1 MKYPVEPSLGD
12 ITLCLVVKQRT
23 GNLAN
28 VLNSVNRLVSRM
40 VVLEV
45 GEQSTKTVQH
55 LASEYDADY
64 QHVLP
69 NPDDA
74 FLLNRVL
81 DRVRTAWALFLN
93 QQEVL
98 HLDDQPALLRILGNT
113 QAIAFDFP
121 IIRLSEPNNHHFETR
136 LIRTDRELHWQHG
149 IYPTL
154 DDSLHHAG
162 EQFQLPQVTEIMPMV
177 AVVSLG
183 EPHREEME
191 LREAQDRIETELEQ
205 DPDST
210 RYWYHLARVAHQRQ
224 DWQKS
229 HDAVEEGLNVISR
242 RAETAFAEPNAVNGL
257 IGMFCEAMLSGQ
269 FQPEKTVNS
278 LLTIFDNMVSDGRFS
293 LPLGRLLLSTGQ
305 RKEALS
311 AQLAAMEAFFS
322 QRRYHLSL
330 EDGIYRPA
338 LFIWEVEAGRGS
350 RALLSGVVKV
360 QTILKR
366 HQFNFQVVLEYVFEH
381 NRDLFSHLQQVL
393 QRSLRAK
400 E

>member
-1 MKYPVEPSLGD
+1 MKYPAEPSLGD

-40 VVLEV
+40 VVLEA

-64 QHVLP
+64 LHVPP

-93 QQEVL
+93 QPEVL
-98 HLDDQPALLRILGNT
+98 HLDDQQTLLKVLGNT

-136 LIRTDRELHWQHG
+136 LIRTDRELHWHHG

-154 DDSLHHAG
+154 DGGLHHAG
-162 EQFQLPQVTEIMPMV
+162 EQSRLPQVCEIMPMV

-183 EPHREEME
+183 EPRPEEME
-191 LREAQDRIETELEQ
+191 LREAQDRIKAELKR

-210 RYWYHLARVAHQRQ
+210 RYWYHLAQVAQQLQ

-229 HDAVEEGLNVISR
+229 YDAVEEGLNLISR
-242 RAETAFAEPNAVNGL
+242 RTETAYAEPNAVNGL
-257 IGMFCEAMLSGQ
+257 IGMFCEALLSGQ

-278 LLTIFDNMVSDGRFS
+278 LWTIFNNMVSDGRFS

-305 RKEALS
+305 RNEALS

-322 QRRYHLSL
+322 PRRYHLSL
-330 EDGIYRPA
+330 EDGLYRPA

-350 RALLSGVVKV
+350 RALLSSVVKV

-366 HQFNFQVVLEYVFEH
+366 QRFDFQVLLKYVLEH
-381 NRDLFSHLQQVL
+381 NRDLFSRLQQVL
-393 QRSLRAK
+393 QRSLQAK

>member
-1 MKYPVEPSLGD
+1 MKYPEEPSLGD

-64 QHVLP
+64 QHVPP

-74 FLLNRVL
+74 FLLNRAL

-93 QQEVL
+93 QPEVL

-113 QAIAFDFP
+113 KTIAFDFP

-136 LIRTDRELHWQHG
+136 LIRTDKELHWQHG

-154 DDSLHHAG
+154 DGSLLHAG
-162 EQFQLPQVTEIMPMV
+162 QQFQLPQVTEILPMV

-183 EPHREEME
+183 EPRPEEME
-191 LREAQDRIETELEQ
+191 LREAQGRIEAELDH
-205 DPDST
+205 DPNST
-210 RYWYHLARVAHQRQ
+210 RYWYHLARVAQQLQ

-229 HDAVEEGLNVISR
+229 HDAVEEGLNVINHQ
-242 RAETAFAEPNAVNGL
+242 AEIAFIEPDAVNGL
-257 IGMFCEAMLSGQ
+257 IGMFCETMLSGK

-278 LLTIFDNMVSDGRFS
+278 LWTIFNNMVSDGRFS
-293 LPLGRLLLSTGQ
+293 LPLGQLLLSTGR
-305 RKEALS
+305 RKEALT
-311 AQLAAMEAFFS
+311 AQLMVMEAFFG
-322 QRRYHLSL
+322 QRRYYLSL
-330 EDGIYRPA
+330 EDGLYRPA

-350 RALLSGVVKV
+350 RPLLSSVVRV

-366 HQFNFQVVLEYVFEH
+366 HQFNFQMVLEYVLEH
-381 NRDLFSHLQQVL
+381 NRDLFSQLQQVL
-393 QRSLRAK
+393 QRSLRTR